1 MNIKDAKNIVDEML
15 DLCAQTEDSFLIEN
29 SEGIYRDVQA
39 SKTFQHVLGYASE
52 LMVFVNETIFDDL
65 DLKYEIEKLYEQ
77 LQYDSEEFE

>member
-15 DLCAQTEDSFLIEN
+15 DLCAQTEDLFLNEN
-29 SEGIYRDVQA
+29 TEGIYRDVQA
-39 SKTFQHVLGYASE
+39 SKTIKHVLGCASE
-52 LMVFVNETIFDDL
+52 LMIFVNETVFDDL